1 MGFFNIWCSFFN
13 YIRHFLG
20 RNINLISWGNV
31 VWSSGN
37 PDIVWVTHLK
47 RSSTRKRFREREWC
61 EWLDKYLVQNL
72 VLLLLRTAKGGR
84 PPVQNCKF
92 ISQGFHLTDRSHFG
106 QALQMTRLADW
117 ERHNPIAWE
126 GSQSEHQEV
135 KIVWTFLYWKQH
147 YLRVGHEFIFGFG
160 SAHRRV

>member
-1 MGFFNIWCSFFN
+1 VSDASKTEQQAKT
-13 YIRHFLG
+13 
-20 RNINLISWGNV
+20 IS
-31 VWSSGN
+31 
-37 PDIVWVTHLK
+37 
-47 RSSTRKRFREREWC
+47 RERMMRVTGQISRSKPSPPPPADGE
-61 EWLDKYLVQNL
+61 
-72 VLLLLRTAKGGR
+72 RGR

-117 ERHNPIAWE
+117 EWHNPIAWE